1 MKEGVRMNC
10 VSIYPT
16 DFSVHSLLVEK
27 QFTQML
33 EMMISVP
40 KWTLRPWKTTMESQL
55 GSWTMYIPGV
65 GSSNE
70 MKEMKSFKDMIDAMT
85 DEEIDHPLEKLN
97 GTARERISRS
107 TGKST
112 DDVTRL
118 LFFFKQSLIVSTWL
132 QERYVTWFL
141 WQSQLLRQ
149 SLSVLI
155 AMVFIMSGYLSCL
168 YCQEKGQRSV
178 AYDRARTTHFAR
190 DRSTRESHCRENVR
204 RNDLVSSISILTFY

>member
-1 MKEGVRMNC
+1 
-10 VSIYPT
+10 
-16 DFSVHSLLVEK
+16 
-27 QFTQML
+27 
-33 EMMISVP
+33 MMISVP

-97 GTARERISRS
+97 GTARERISRT

-132 QERYVTWFL
+132 QERYNVMTFF
-141 WQSQLLRQ
+141 SNMYAPA
-149 SLSVLI
+149 LSVTAVPFETINVCTDVTVL
-155 AMVFIMSGYLSCL
+155 FIFGYTCL
-168 YCQEKGQRSV
+168 
-178 AYDRARTTHFAR
+178 
-190 DRSTRESHCRENVR
+190 
-204 RNDLVSSISILTFY
+204 L

>member
-1 MKEGVRMNC
+1 
-10 VSIYPT
+10 
-16 DFSVHSLLVEK
+16 
-27 QFTQML
+27 
-33 EMMISVP
+33 
-40 KWTLRPWKTTMESQL
+40 MESQL

-132 QERYVTWFL
+132 QERYVKL
-141 WQSQLLRQ
+141 PLEYSLL
-149 SLSVLI
+149 SP
-155 AMVFIMSGYLSCL
+155 C
-168 YCQEKGQRSV
+168 
-178 AYDRARTTHFAR
+178 
-190 DRSTRESHCRENVR
+190 
-204 RNDLVSSISILTFY
+204 

>member
-1 MKEGVRMNC
+1 MNMATKKVEQGKGNNPPTNHMTVV
-10 VSIYPT
+10 VSLCFDST
-16 DFSVHSLLVEK
+16 TVLFSFYSTSGLFVEEK

-97 GTARERISRS
+97 GTARERISRT

-132 QERYVTWFL
+132 QERYYAMTSFL
-141 WQSQLLRQ
+141 
-149 SLSVLI
+149 
-155 AMVFIMSGYLSCL
+155 
-168 YCQEKGQRSV
+168 
-178 AYDRARTTHFAR
+178 
-190 DRSTRESHCRENVR
+190 
-204 RNDLVSSISILTFY
+204 

>member
-1 MKEGVRMNC
+1 MLRGISSRFCTIGRSHIIVATQQRRNFGIGDTLMNMATKK
-10 VSIYPT
+10 VEQGK
-16 DFSVHSLLVEK
+16 EK

-132 QERYVTWFL
+132 QERKKANEVLPTTEL
-141 WQSQLLRQ
+141 ELLTLQETDPRVKVIAAKIMNPKKTKKWTR
-149 SLSVLI
+149 SKITVLVLSI
-155 AMVFIMSGYLSCL
+155 DG
-168 YCQEKGQRSV
+168 
-178 AYDRARTTHFAR
+178 
-190 DRSTRESHCRENVR
+190 
-204 RNDLVSSISILTFY
+204 SI

>member
-1 MKEGVRMNC
+1 M
-10 VSIYPT
+10 SFDSPT
-16 DFSVHSLLVEK
+16 FFAVYSLLHTEK

-132 QERYVTWFL
+132 QERYVKL
-141 WQSQLLRQ
+141 PLEYSLL
-149 SLSVLI
+149 SP
-155 AMVFIMSGYLSCL
+155 C
-168 YCQEKGQRSV
+168 
-178 AYDRARTTHFAR
+178 
-190 DRSTRESHCRENVR
+190 
-204 RNDLVSSISILTFY
+204 